1 MKITDRLFC
10 GSV

>member
-1 MKITDRLFC
+1 MKITDRLFY